1 MENKSGNNEN
11 KSTKRMN
18 NPFDTAFQLIKRHLP
33 TLLQFKILTKRSSFE
48 ALGHIRRYRH
58 TDWGLLISAGL
69 VGILIGFAVAIF
81 HWAMEYGE
89 TFFHEIYHE
98 AGTLI
103 HWQLIVL
110 PLIPALGGL
119 GVGILQK
126 TMFRNATIEGLDS
139 LIHILVYK
147 NGKMDWRNSLK
158 SIFYAALQ
166 IGSGG
171 GAGREGPTIVLGSS
185 LGSTFAQILRLR
197 PQQLRILCGSGAA
210 AAISAIFNAP
220 LGGIVFALEA
230 IIGGTSIRAFAPL
243 VISSVLSTATTRIL
257 VGNNP
262 LIVSPEI
269 TNVNLPDYFLL
280 ALAGML
286 SGFVAI
292 YYLKTFNKTSKW
304 TVDTVKRFP
313 EILRP
318 AIGGLMAGILLMFLP
333 TMLETTYSPI
343 NDVIAGNGLPL
354 IQNSLL
360 QNLSN
365 LLSKDNIIFLL
376 IFVSIATVILKP
388 ISNAFSLASS
398 GVGGTMAP
406 VLKVGAM
413 FGFVLGSVL
422 QLVYPGASPGLYALV
437 CAGAVL
443 AGTFQ
448 VPLAGGIILFE
459 ISRNYNLILP
469 LVFSSVFAS
478 FIVQRSGVR
487 TFNPF
492 QKDFVVDENALYP
505 VLKERKEIDNIED

>member
-1 MENKSGNNEN
+1 MLYRSENN
-11 KSTKRMN
+11 KKNSKNRFS
-18 NPFDTAFQLIKRHLP
+18 NPLSPIFHLIKRHLP
-33 TLLQFKILTKRSSFE
+33 TLLQFRILTKKSSFE
-48 ALGHIRRYRH
+48 AIGSIRRYRH

-89 TFFHEIYHE
+89 SIFHTIYHE
-98 AGTLI
+98 ASSLI
-103 HWQLIVL
+103 HWQLIIF

-119 GVGILQK
+119 GLGILQK
-126 TMFRNATIEGLDS
+126 TLFRSATIEGMDS
-139 LIHILVYK
+139 LIHTLVYR
-147 NGKMDWRNSLK
+147 NGKMNWRNSFK
-158 SIFYAALQ
+158 SIVYAALQ

-197 PQQLRILCGSGAA
+197 PQQMRILCGSGGA

-230 IIGGTSIRAFAPL
+230 IIGGTSIRAFTPL
-243 VISSVLSTATTRIL
+243 VISSVLATATTRIL

-262 LIVSPEI
+262 LIVSPQI
-269 TNVNLPDYFLL
+269 MNVNIMDYFLL
-280 ALAGML
+280 ALAGMM

-292 YYLKTFNKTSKW
+292 YYLKTFDKTSQW
-304 TVDTVKRFP
+304 TLKVVKKFP
-313 EILRP
+313 DMLRP
-318 AIGGLMAGILLMFLP
+318 AIGGLMAGIVLLFLP

-354 IQNSLL
+354 IKNSIL
-360 QNLSN
+360 QNLPN
-365 LLSKDNIIFLL
+365 LLSPTNITLLL

-413 FGFVLGSVL
+413 FGFVLGSLL
-422 QLVYPGASPGLYALV
+422 QLVYPNASPGLYALV

-448 VPLAGGIILFE
+448 VPLTGGIILFE

-487 TFNPF
+487 TFNPL
-492 QKDFVVDENALYP
+492 QKEFVVDEEALYP
-505 VLKERKEIDNIED
+505 ILKEQKEIDSG

>member
-1 MENKSGNNEN
+1 
-11 KSTKRMN
+11 MN
-18 NPFDTAFQLIKRHLP
+18 NPFASVFHLIKRHLP

-69 VGILIGFAVAIF
+69 VGIIIGFSVAIF
-81 HWAMEYGE
+81 HWAMKYGE
-89 TFFHEIYHE
+89 SVFHTIYHE
-98 AGTLI
+98 AGSLI
-103 HWQLIVL
+103 HWQLIIL

-126 TMFRNATIEGLDS
+126 TLFRNATIEGLDS
-139 LIHILVYK
+139 LVHTLVYR
-147 NGKMDWRNSLK
+147 NGKMDWRNSFK

-185 LGSTFAQILRLR
+185 LGSTFAQILRLH

-257 VGNNP
+257 VGNHP
-262 LIVSPEI
+262 LIVSPQI
-269 TNVNLPDYFLL
+269 VNVNLSDYFLL

-292 YYLKTFNKTSKW
+292 YYLKTYNKTSVW
-304 TVDTVKRFP
+304 TIKTVKKFP
-313 EILRP
+313 EVFRP
-318 AIGGLMAGILLMFLP
+318 AIGGLLAGVLLLFLP

-343 NDVIAGNGLPL
+343 NDVIAGNGMPL
-354 IQNSLL
+354 IRNSIL
-360 QNLSN
+360 QNLPD
-365 LLSKDNIIFLL
+365 LLSKFDITILL
-376 IFVSIATVILKP
+376 IFVSIATVLLKP

-398 GVGGTMAP
+398 GAGGTMAP

-413 FGFVLGSVL
+413 FGFVLGSFL
-422 QLVYPGASPGLYALV
+422 QLVYPNASPGLYALV

-459 ISRNYNLILP
+459 ISRNYDLILP

-478 FIVQRSGVR
+478 FIVQRSGVK
-487 TFNPF
+487 TFNPL
-492 QKDFVVDENALYP
+492 QKEFVIDEEALYP
-505 VLKERKEIDNIED
+505 ILKEQKKSDDTSL